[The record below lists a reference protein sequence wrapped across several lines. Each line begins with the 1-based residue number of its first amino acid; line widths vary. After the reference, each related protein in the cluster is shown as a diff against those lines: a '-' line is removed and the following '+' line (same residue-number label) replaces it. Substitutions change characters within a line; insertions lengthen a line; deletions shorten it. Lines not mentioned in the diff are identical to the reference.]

1 MNKPI
6 IILLLILTIVSCEKK
21 TESKIDKIEFQN
33 KTFNLI
39 SESEPDTLFI
49 EFQDSTHQIFG
60 NLWQEKIPWR
70 ISNYNSSN
78 FLVLDNRVIG
88 IKKLS
93 EGRFDCTYI
102 GLRDNSFELGER
114 KPKWN
119 KELLNGTWVEKELFE
134 YHSNDSIPKP
144 PHIPAPPGFS
154 ESDLQYPPLYK
165 INGDSIH
172 LAYAYHKS
180 KSLLEI
186 NNTGEFVKM
195 HLENFDL
202 GLGVKESLWRIKFLS
217 DSLMIIDKTGE
228 NTLEFGKEKKL
239 NNIKLIKKR

>member
-6 IILLLILTIVSCEKK
+6 IILLLILTIVSCGKK